1 MKGKEDKKRE
11 KGNANNLVN
20 LMSMH
25 IVLKLN
31 CSKFDVYMH
40 VAIDV

>member
-1 MKGKEDKKRE
+1 MTRKEDKQKA

-20 LMSMH
+20 LMSLH

-31 CSKFDVYMH
+31 CSKGDVYMH

>member
-1 MKGKEDKKRE
+1 MRGKEDKQRAKE
-11 KGNANNLVN
+11 NVNNVN
-20 LMSMH
+20 FMSMH